1 MEHGSDV
8 NHALKTREKV
18 AGGLR
23 CARSASTNANVA
35 PFVPV
40 AQTVKMPVRAT
51 SEAKDK
57 RGVCLFLP
65 EGLVKGRDDRP
76 DQVIERS
83 ALLGRNHDR
92 YRHTRIELNL
102 VARC

>member
-18 AGGLR
+18 AGALR

-35 PFVPV
+35 PFVLV

-51 SEAKDK
+51 SEAKE
-57 RGVCLFLP
+57 RGAFAYFCRKDWSKDATIGP
-65 EGLVKGRDDRP
+65 IR
-76 DQVIERS
+76 
-83 ALLGRNHDR
+83 
-92 YRHTRIELNL
+92 
-102 VARC
+102 